1 MGVRSRGRKALLQA
15 RFAAEINRRPLPENM
30 ESMRDLL
37 KDTELGLGVPLEIED
52 WVWVTDLGRVVQHN
66 IEEIDSRIEEVM
78 KNWTLKRL
86 NIVTRLIL
94 EQALGEMDYFDP
106 PTPAPVAI
114 DEAIELAKVF
124 DSEEAAS
131 FVNGILDNLK

>member
-15 RFAAEINRRPLPENM
+15 RFAAEVNMRPLPDNM

-37 KDTELGLGVPLEIED
+37 SDAELGLGVPLEIED
-52 WVWVTDLGRVVQHN
+52 WVWVTDLGRVIQN
-66 IEEIDSRIEEVM
+66 NREEIDSRIEEVM
-78 KNWTLKRL
+78 ENWTLDRL

-94 EQALGEMDYFDP
+94 EQALGEMDYFEP
-106 PTPAPVAI
+106 PTPAAVAI
-114 DEAIELAKVF
+114 DEAIELAKAF

>member
-15 RFAAEINRRPLPENM
+15 RFAAFINKSPFPENM
-30 ESMRDLL
+30 ESMRDFL
-37 KDTELGLGVPLEIED
+37 KDTELGIGVPLEIED
-52 WVWVTDLGRVVQHN
+52 WVWVTDLGRVVQN
-66 IEEIDSRIEEVM
+66 NREEIDSRIEEAM
-78 KNWTLKRL
+78 DNWTLDRL

-94 EQALGEMDYFDP
+94 EQALGEMDYFEP
-106 PTPAPVAI
+106 PTPAAVAI

-131 FVNGILDNLK
+131 FVNGVLDNLI

>member
-1 MGVRSRGRKALLQA
+1 MGVRSRSRKALLQA

-30 ESMRDLL
+30 ESMRELL
-37 KDTELGLGVPLEIED
+37 KDTELGLGVPLDIED

-66 IEEIDSRIEEVM
+66 KEEIDSRIEEVM

-106 PTPAPVAI
+106 PTPAAVAI

>member
-15 RFAAEINRRPLPENM
+15 RFAAEINRRPLPDNM
-30 ESMRDLL
+30 ESMRELL

-66 IEEIDSRIEEVM
+66 REEIDSRIEEVM
-78 KNWTLKRL
+78 ENWTLDRL
-86 NIVTRLIL
+86 NVVTRLIL
-94 EQALGEMDYFDP
+94 EQALGEMHYFEP
-106 PTPAPVAI
+106 PTPVAVAI
-114 DEAIELAKVF
+114 DEAIELAKAF